1 MGAGYSP
8 SAPGFFR
15 ISPDSLKYAQIG
27 AEALGYQN
35 AIFALGDPEAPSSP
49 VVVMLS
55 LPPHGLLS
63 RHAHDCWRFEVVI
76 SGSMQDEHGAWLR
89 AGDIRVSKPG
99 EYYGPHRAG
108 PEGVL
113 SAEVF
118 SAASGVNAA
127 FPDDLP
133 DAEQRDLARA
143 AVAVRA
149 WMARP
154 RHEEQ
159 SQGGAQ

>member
-1 MGAGYSP
+1 MGFAYSADDP
-8 SAPGFFR
+8 EFFR
-15 ISPDSLKYAQIG
+15 ISPASLKYAQIG
-27 AEALGYQN
+27 AEALGMRN
-35 AIFALGDPEAPSSP
+35 AIFALGDPEGPASP

-76 SGSMQDEHGAWLR
+76 KGSMQDEHGNWLR
-89 AGDIRVSKPG
+89 PGDIRVSKPG

-133 DAEQRDLARA
+133 ENEQQDLARA
-143 AVAVRA
+143 AVAVNA
-149 WMARP
+149 WIAK
-154 RHEEQ
+154 HKGQE
-159 SQGGAQ
+159 